1 MRRHLVECPAASPRM
16 LMSVLARATTSR
28 PTTGAGGLPRV
39 YRLRQPATRTANQRV
54 RLGQIQP
61 PLRRIPDAEPLG
73 DLADRE
79 EPLSHRR
86 HPAWT

>member
-1 MRRHLVECPAASPRM
+1 MLTWTTASH
-16 LMSVLARATTSR
+16 

-39 YRLRQPATRTANQRV
+39 YRLRQPAARTADQRV
-54 RLGQIQP
+54 RFGQIQP